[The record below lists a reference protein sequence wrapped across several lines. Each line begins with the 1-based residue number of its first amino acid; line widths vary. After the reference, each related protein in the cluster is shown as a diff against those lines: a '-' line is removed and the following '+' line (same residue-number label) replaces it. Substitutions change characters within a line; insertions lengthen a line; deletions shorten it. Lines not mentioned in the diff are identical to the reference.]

1 MSKLYTEEQVSKAI
15 KLAQKCE
22 SDCGGVYFDYE
33 NTSEIIE
40 ELNPIE
46 LPTEEE
52 IDEKFNDFLQKELEI
67 GISDKAT
74 IERIEWY
81 YNTYFKR
88 HKIKGGQDNE

>member
-1 MSKLYTEEQVSKAI
+1 M
-15 KLAQKCE
+15 
-22 SDCGGVYFDYE
+22 
-33 NTSEIIE
+33 NEIIE
-40 ELNPIE
+40 KYEAKLDYLNKSVDSYSHLMDE
-46 LPTEEE
+46 NTLEMMEDLKLLLTEVIADFKI

-88 HKIKGGQDNE
+88 HKIKGGNNE

>member
-1 MSKLYTEEQVSKAI
+1 MKLYTEEQVRKAWNTAYADALSLDDENY
-15 KLAQKCE
+15 KPKFY
-22 SDCGGVYFDYE
+22 SDFIASL
-33 NTSEIIE
+33 T
-40 ELNPIE
+40 PIQ
-46 LPTEEE
+46 LPSDEE